1 MGNELHDYSRPGTQD
16 RPRHGKRVLSP
27 DDFHYVGSF
36 KPPRVV
42 KPARGAYSHVGMTL
56 LPSAGGTR
64 RMLLNYTH
72 PCQVLF

>member
-1 MGNELHDYSRPGTQD
+1 M
-16 RPRHGKRVLSP
+16 LSP

-72 PCQVLF
+72 PRQVLF